1 MGKLEI
7 RQIDGE
13 HGIFTEVL
21 IDGHKVDGV
30 RRFELKQGVGDS
42 VPTLTLDLNAL
53 DLAVD
58 LSVLIMKQDGIG
70 EIEEIKFK
78 TNKNFNVEVER
89 G

>member
-7 RQIDGE
+7 RQVDGE

-30 RRFELKQGVGDS
+30 RRFELKQEVGNS

-58 LSVLIMKQDGIG
+58 LSVLIMKQEGIG

-78 TNKNFNVEVER
+78 TNNEVER